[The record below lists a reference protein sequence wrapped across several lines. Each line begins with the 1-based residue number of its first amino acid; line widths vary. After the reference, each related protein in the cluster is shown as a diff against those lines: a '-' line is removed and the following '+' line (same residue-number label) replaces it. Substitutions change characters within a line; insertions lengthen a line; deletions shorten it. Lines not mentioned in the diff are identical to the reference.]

1 MLKKLQVEEM
11 SAEELERRVAMAVR
25 EETSELRSEVEA
37 LREEL
42 REQRRVITHQEA
54 PGFFNDRVSSR
65 RVKEYIKGK
74 NLPADAPG
82 PLPATK
88 RGNLYFIKLEDL
100 YDWQVGEL
108 PGQSS

>member
-1 MLKKLQVEEM
+1 MDELRVKEIAPDELTRAV
-11 SAEELERRVAMAVR
+11 AEAVR
-25 EETSELRSEVEA
+25 QETQELRSEVQA
-37 LREEL
+37 LRKEL

-54 PGFFNDRVSSR
+54 PKFFNERVSGR

-74 NLPADAPG
+74 NLPDG
-82 PLPATK
+82 VTESLPATK

-108 PGQSS
+108 

>member
-37 LREEL
+37 LRAEL

-54 PGFFNDRVSSR
+54 PGFFNDRVSPR
-65 RVKEYIKGK
+65 RVKEYIKGR
-74 NLPADAPG
+74 NLPTDAPG

-108 PGQSS
+108 NGQSS